1 MVTFEPKFANIDA
14 NSMPMKPLP
23 TMTRCFGIVFRS
35 SKVLLEKTFEFVIS
49 NGAYASFEP
58 VFMMINSP
66 STTFCSPFEVVTKTL
81 FLSLNEPTPSI
92 TSIFSLSFS
101 IA

>member
-14 NSMPMKPLP
+14 NSMPINPLP

-58 VFMMINSP
+58 VFMMMNSP
-66 STTFCSPFEVVTKTL
+66 STTFCSPFDVVTRTL